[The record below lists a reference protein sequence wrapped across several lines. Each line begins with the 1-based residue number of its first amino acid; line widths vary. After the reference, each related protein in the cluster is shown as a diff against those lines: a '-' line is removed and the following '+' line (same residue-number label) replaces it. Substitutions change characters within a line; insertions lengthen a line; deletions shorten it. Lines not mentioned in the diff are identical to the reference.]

1 MEFIQCSMISL
12 QHRWADLWHYIIHT
26 YIHIYLYYIILYYI
40 HIVYKP
46 FLECV
51 SRIRPCKRQL
61 EGLDPNRASDF
72 TRDERSLPYLTCL
85 PHRPSLRSTLL
96 WLPFGNGDVS
106 LSQSAWQL
114 SLPATMGYSS
124 YLLVFSGFFAH
135 RTVNFLVLS
144 TTPCQTLFPICRAS
158 RSLDRLLAQHL
169 INPNLFQPQLQPQ
182 L

>member
-1 MEFIQCSMISL
+1 MGRSL
-12 QHRWADLWHYIIHT
+12 ALYYTYLYT
-26 YIHIYLYYIILYYI
+26 YIFILYYTI
-40 HIVYKP
+40 LHEYIVYKP

-72 TRDERSLPYLTCL
+72 TRDERSLPYLTL
-85 PHRPSLRSTLL
+85 PVCPIAPLFVAPSSGCPLAMAT
-96 WLPFGNGDVS
+96 S
-106 LSQSAWQL
+106 LSL
-114 SLPATMGYSS
+114 SLLGSFHCQPRWVTRVTF
-124 YLLVFSGFFAH
+124 LFFLVFLRIAP
-135 RTVNFLVLS
+135 S
-144 TTPCQTLFPICRAS
+144 TFSYCRRRPVKPCSPYAVPRP

>member
-1 MEFIQCSMISL
+1 MGRSL
-12 QHRWADLWHYIIHT
+12 ALYYTYLYT
-26 YIHIYLYYIILYYI
+26 YIFILYYTI
-40 HIVYKP
+40 LHEYIVYKP

-72 TRDERSLPYLTCL
+72 TRDERRLPYLTCL